1 MKRIISI
8 RKSAFLTLCYLQTI
22 NPAPQRVTA
31 EKSEDIGILLK
42 ISIQNNVGKEISSA
56 TIATAGAGVVTGDLT
71 FDFEKGP
78 NSIHVYNDSCVT
90 KNKQEIGRLAV
101 TRKQAPQGSTIVVR
115 GTTSNISISLKKP
128 DKALVTDNTDEKAT
142 SATMPSSLL
151 EQIRADKELKSTE
164 TSAPIAPPLILEPA
178 PTEHVKI
185 TLPADRAES
194 RKERRRKKQQNKNM
208 QTNPVT
214 AVVETETNTV
224 PEAPEAPPFM
234 QEPTAPVAPDAP
246 PFISDTT
253 PAPTSNGPASDSSRQ
268 ALLDQIRAG
277 KQPKTTPTRSTPV
290 VSAQTETVQQP
301 SSRDDFL
308 KSIQGGTKL
317 RKTIPQEST
326 ESVATPNR
334 TGSGGIISDE
344 LMKKLADRRKDV
356 EQEMEDDADDE
367 EWD

>member
-8 RKSAFLTLCYLQTI
+8 RKSAFLTLCYLQSI
-22 NPAPQRVTA
+22 NPAAQAVTA
-31 EKSEDIGILLK
+31 QKSDEIGISLK
-42 ISIQNNVGKEISSA
+42 ISIKDKFGQEISQASVTSA
-56 TIATAGAGVVTGDLT
+56 SAGIATESLT
-71 FDFEKGP
+71 FDFQNGP
-78 NSIHVYNDSCVT
+78 NSINVYNDSCGT
-90 KNKQEIGRLAV
+90 KKQEIGRLLV
-101 TRKQAPQGSTIVVR
+101 TQKDAPKGSEIVLQ
-115 GTTSNISISLKKP
+115 GTTSEIRISLKKP
-128 DKALVTDNTDEKAT
+128 EKNLSKDSVDEKT
-142 SATMPSSLL
+142 ISSTMPSSLL

-164 TSAPIAPPLILEPA
+164 TGVPIAPPLILEPA

-194 RKERRRKKQQNKNM
+194 RKERRRKKQQNKNT
-208 QTNPVT
+208 QTNQAT
-214 AVVETETNTV
+214 AVVPTETNTV

-326 ESVATPNR
+326 ESVATPSR